1 MRTICAK
8 MGRTML
14 AVAVLEATSVTAAVM
29 TQMIF
34 VESKNV
40 SDLFFKEEKRPFFID
55 ESTHQHDDERRQHPE
70 NGELLAQPIR
80 EARLQRGV
88 RQRETTAFF
97 FEKNK
102 KNHRPLVAE
111 SKNAAGT

>member
-40 SDLFFKEEKRPFFID
+40 SDLFFK
-55 ESTHQHDDERRQHPE
+55 
-70 NGELLAQPIR
+70 
-80 EARLQRGV
+80 
-88 RQRETTAFF
+88 
-97 FEKNK
+97 
-102 KNHRPLVAE
+102 
-111 SKNAAGT
+111 